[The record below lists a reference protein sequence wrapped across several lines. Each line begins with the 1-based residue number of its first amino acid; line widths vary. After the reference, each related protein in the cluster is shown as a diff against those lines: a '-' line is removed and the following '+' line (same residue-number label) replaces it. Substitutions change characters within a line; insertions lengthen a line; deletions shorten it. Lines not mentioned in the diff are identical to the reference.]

1 MRQALAITLALAL
14 TFCVAAAWA
23 GEVQGK
29 IQKVDTTDRVIVL
42 EDGTQVWLAEG
53 ISLDALK
60 EGAVVKAMY
69 EERDG
74 KKVATTIEV
83 SQ

>member
-1 MRQALAITLALAL
+1 MRQVLAITLALAL
-14 TFCVAAAWA
+14 TLFAAAAGA

-29 IQKVDTTDRVIVL
+29 IQKVDPTDRVIVL